1 MNCRNI
7 LELQNYDLDNNRI
20 LSINNSNYILLYEP
34 DNEVNYIYI
43 QGYRINNNKDLKL
56 LDYQTIEVSSEEI
69 YQNSFDKCKIFKDN
83 HGMDIYF
90 LFYDPLVLLVLSK
103 EIINNE
109 EIDFTKEIFK
119 LNDIL
124 IDYNNIIDFDD
135 RDKPKKEIFISNRNI
150 YYKSQN
156 RKFYQFNLDTS
167 ENIQIKD
174 NDTRI

>member
-109 EIDFTKEIFK
+109 EIDFTKEIIK

-124 IDYNNIIDFDD
+124 IDYNNIIDLMI
-135 RDKPKKEIFISNRNI
+135 EI
-150 YYKSQN
+150 SQK
-156 RKFYQFNLDTS
+156 RKFLFLIEIYIINLKIVNFT
-167 ENIQIKD
+167 NLIWILQKIFK
-174 NDTRI
+174 